1 MARMFVPAAL
11 WLCATLL
18 GQQHNV
24 QGAPRPVRQISPG
37 LLEEGSTQQK
47 VTQQQSKTLTKPFSH
62 AVDHGPYTATVH
74 ATPFMSSGVL
84 GGIGSALG
92 GLHSTV
98 MDGLHGALHGGG
110 MLGGVPGFHTPLTA
124 ASHLLSGTF
133 GAVGHHLG
141 GLTGASPLGGLATP
155 LTSPLSALSPAL
167 SGLSGGILPGSP
179 GGGMSVLTHTVHYG
193 SSGDM
198 GLAAAEHQHLTSTAH
213 QHSLLASQAL
223 AAADA
228 VENAQLQASLARRHL
243 IHKALAHQSLASQ
256 AQMMAHNAH
265 ARLLQ
270 AQAAH
275 TSVMSMYHNGF
286 GQGYPMMG
294 MPAYAGFP
302 VGGYPG
308 GMMPLVG
315 GAMGYAEN
323 PLHSIIRKHCTTV
336 RYINGG
342 GGMYPMPLGL
352 SSGIGGS
359 YPYGVHS
366 AMALGHGVG
375 VYGMHGAYGSSPLL
389 AGGVAPL
396 HSGLG
401 MGIAGLHGGYGGV
414 YSGLGGLHSGL
425 GYGAAGLYHGLH
437 SGLGYGAAGLYN
449 GLHSGLG
456 YGAAGLHGG
465 LGYGATSLYHGLHGG
480 LGYGAAGL
488 YHGLHG
494 GLGYGAAGL
503 YHGLHS
509 GLGYGAA
516 GLYHGLHGG
525 LGYGASGLY
534 HGLHGGM
541 GYGAAGLYHGLHGGL
556 GYGAAGLYHGLHSGL
571 SYGAAG
577 LHSGLGYGIGGLHGG
592 LSHAA
597 YGLHSGMG
605 LAGGS
610 LAYGAGGLFGAH
622 HPVHTAMHSSSFSS
636 YGGYGAYGAGGGLLR
651 R

>member
-1 MARMFVPAAL
+1 METPLRRCQCPVLISEGSDRTRPQTVRPTACALSPEAAVRSMARMFVPAAL

-401 MGIAGLHGGYGGV
+401 MGIAGLHGGYGAASAMASEAYMEVSRTQLTACTAEWDSLVAVLLTALEDFSEPIILSTRPCIRQVSQVTVVTVLTAQAGV
-414 YSGLGGLHSGL
+414 CFV
-425 GYGAAGLYHGLH
+425 AD
-437 SGLGYGAAGLYN
+437 
-449 GLHSGLG
+449 
-456 YGAAGLHGG
+456 
-465 LGYGATSLYHGLHGG
+465 
-480 LGYGAAGL
+480 
-488 YHGLHG
+488 
-494 GLGYGAAGL
+494 
-503 YHGLHS
+503 
-509 GLGYGAA
+509 
-516 GLYHGLHGG
+516 
-525 LGYGASGLY
+525 
-534 HGLHGGM
+534 
-541 GYGAAGLYHGLHGGL
+541 
-556 GYGAAGLYHGLHSGL
+556 
-571 SYGAAG
+571 
-577 LHSGLGYGIGGLHGG
+577 
-592 LSHAA
+592 
-597 YGLHSGMG
+597 
-605 LAGGS
+605 
-610 LAYGAGGLFGAH
+610 AH
-622 HPVHTAMHSSSFSS
+622 
-636 YGGYGAYGAGGGLLR
+636 
-651 R
+651 

>member
-1 MARMFVPAAL
+1 GQTVRATAYASSPEAAVLSMARTFVPAAL

-24 QGAPRPVRQISPG
+24 QGAPRPVRQISP
-37 LLEEGSTQQK
+37 
-47 VTQQQSKTLTKPFSH
+47 
-62 AVDHGPYTATVH
+62 VDHGPYTATVH

-141 GLTGASPLGGLATP
+141 GLPGASPLGGLAGP
-155 LTSPLSALSPAL
+155 LASPLSALSPAL
-167 SGLSGGILPGSP
+167 NGLTGGIIPGSA

-193 SSGDM
+193 GSGDM

-256 AQMMAHNAH
+256 AQMMAHDAH

-294 MPAYAGFP
+294 MPAYAG
-302 VGGYPG
+302 YPG
-308 GMMPLVG
+308 GMMPLT
-315 GAMGYAEN
+315 GASMGYVEN

-336 RYINGG
+336 HYINGG
-342 GGMYPMPLGL
+342 GGMIPMPLGL
-352 SSGIGGS
+352 SSGLGIGGS

-366 AMALGHGVG
+366 AMAIGHGLG
-375 VYGMHGAYGSSPLL
+375 AYGMHGAYGSSPLL

-401 MGIAGLHGGYGGV
+401 MGIAALHGGYGGL
-414 YSGLGGLHSGL
+414 YSGLHSGL

-437 SGLGYGAAGLYN
+437 SGLGYGAAGL
-449 GLHSGLG
+449 
-456 YGAAGLHGG
+456 HGG
-465 LGYGATSLYHGLHGG
+465 LGYAASSLYHG
-480 LGYGAAGL
+480 
-488 YHGLHG
+488 
-494 GLGYGAAGL
+494 
-503 YHGLHS
+503 
-509 GLGYGAA
+509 
-516 GLYHGLHGG
+516 
-525 LGYGASGLY
+525 
-534 HGLHGGM
+534 
-541 GYGAAGLYHGLHGGL
+541 
-556 GYGAAGLYHGLHSGL
+556 
-571 SYGAAG
+571 
-577 LHSGLGYGIGGLHGG
+577 
-592 LSHAA
+592 
-597 YGLHSGMG
+597 
-605 LAGGS
+605 
-610 LAYGAGGLFGAH
+610 
-622 HPVHTAMHSSSFSS
+622 
-636 YGGYGAYGAGGGLLR
+636 
-651 R
+651 